1 MLRIF
6 LPIAFLLIVS
16 TVRKIPKIGGNV
28 GVAFFGAGLIAFV
41 MGGVFDLSTWA
52 SAWFAQVKTFAFS
65 IFVLVF
71 GSIYA
76 KMLIKSGTL
85 DALLNVFR
93 AAFGKTARGLVAV
106 VLLVLWITGALIG
119 NVTAVATLVGVLV
132 IPLLA
137 DIGMS
142 ANMIC
147 AVILSGAALG
157 ALQPPVSSAINMALS
172 LMQMEDITDTM
183 NLFYVTI
190 PIGIV
195 LVILFFIFVYVNPK
209 KHSISPELL
218 PTEKAGAIFR
228 RTWKSFI
235 SVFVL
240 FGFAVLASF
249 PGVKLDI
256 MGNLLK
262 TIAHGTFYQW
272 LGGIPILSALRN
284 YIVLDLLAAM
294 LACVLL
300 SREVRANLK
309 ECVTKGAKAGGKSIL
324 MLLGAAFFVGAFN
337 VSGQVATLNNMV
349 SMLSED
355 NLKICGTLLIV
366 LSGMLIGSCNNIMSV
381 FFPIMVPAL
390 IGFGLPESQICV
402 ALTMIAFGG
411 QGMPPYHMAAFLVS
425 DFVGNHLGKKVN
437 PEKVMVLAMPYP
449 LYLVLCGL
457 MLLYI

>member
-262 TIAHGTFYQW
+262 T
-272 LGGIPILSALRN
+272 
-284 YIVLDLLAAM
+284 
-294 LACVLL
+294 
-300 SREVRANLK
+300 
-309 ECVTKGAKAGGKSIL
+309 GKSAQDDCPRNVLSMAGRHTDSQRIAKL
-324 MLLGAAFFVGAFN
+324 HCPGPSGGYAGLRSAEQGGPRQPERVRYQRREGWRKIDSDAFGRGVLCWRLQCVGA
-337 VSGQVATLNNMV
+337 G
-349 SMLSED
+349 
-355 NLKICGTLLIV
+355 
-366 LSGMLIGSCNNIMSV
+366 
-381 FFPIMVPAL
+381 
-390 IGFGLPESQICV
+390 
-402 ALTMIAFGG
+402 
-411 QGMPPYHMAAFLVS
+411 S
-425 DFVGNHLGKKVN
+425 DF
-437 PEKVMVLAMPYP
+437 E
-449 LYLVLCGL
+449 
-457 MLLYI
+457 